1 VELSRPIKS
10 SKKKAKKPNCAAVSY
25 KEGTKGQ
32 LLTEDQLKAIADL
45 PSKEQLIAQAAGAIN
60 AIAAKL
66 ASSINEVPHLGQVP
80 WMPWPRRK
88 RSGLTPHQSI
98 T

>member
-10 SKKKAKKPNCAAVSY
+10 SKKKAKKTELRGGVL

-32 LLTEDQLKAIADL
+32 LLTEDQIKAIADL

-66 ASSINEVPHLGQVP
+66 ARSINEVPASLARAVDAVARQEE
-80 WMPWPRRK
+80 K
-88 RSGLTPHQSI
+88 EAA
-98 T
+98 